1 MIWKIVR
8 LVYPSAFHSDRER
21 ERKPKVETLGERKE
35 VKCI

>member
-1 MIWKIVR
+1 MIWKLVR

-21 ERKPKVETLGERKE
+21 EQKPKVETLGERKE

>member
-1 MIWKIVR
+1 MIWKLVR
-8 LVYPSAFHSDRER
+8 LVYPSAFHSVCER